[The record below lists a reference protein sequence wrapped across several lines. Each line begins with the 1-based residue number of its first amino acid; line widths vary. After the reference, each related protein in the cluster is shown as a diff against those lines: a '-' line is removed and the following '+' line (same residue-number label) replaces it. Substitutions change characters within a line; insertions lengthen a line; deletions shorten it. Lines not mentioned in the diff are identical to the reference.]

1 MIIFCD
7 GVFDLFHNGHINH
20 FKRIKEMFIDCTL
33 FVGVL
38 NDKESTDYKRQP
50 IFNEHKRLSLVNS
63 CKYVDNATLDYPVI
77 LTEEFISKHK
87 IDLVVHAFSNKIDH
101 EKQLDFYEVPIK
113 LNKMKVID
121 YNDGISTTNII
132 NDINSNNK
140 LCDLDETKTGWD
152 KIWELKGK
160 EETTD
165 LTSLN
170 GYENTDFNY
179 GLTYKEIVY
188 KLEIK
193 PESNILE
200 IGCGAGRFSQ
210 LFSVNFDYYGIDY
223 SRSLINRN
231 ISITNSKVL
240 NCEASELPFKDNH
253 FNYCFAVDVFE
264 YFPDKEY
271 AYKALKEIERVTKKG
286 IYILNIRNKTHE
298 AKLSKHKYDGDFTH
312 TIYDREDFSTIGYS
326 ICDASYEKDKRFS
339 ILKNLS

>member
-271 AYKALKEIERVTKKG
+271 AYKALKEIERVTQKG

-339 ILKNLS
+339 IFKKLN